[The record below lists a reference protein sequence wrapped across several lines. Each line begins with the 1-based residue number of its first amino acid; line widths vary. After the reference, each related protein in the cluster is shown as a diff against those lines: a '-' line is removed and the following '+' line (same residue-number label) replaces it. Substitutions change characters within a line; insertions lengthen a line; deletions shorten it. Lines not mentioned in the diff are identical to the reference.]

1 MSQKINHPYFAKLLS
16 FFASTQVKIPERI
29 YHPDL
34 EVYDSVKDENS
45 LRKASVLLAV
55 TRHTKNNKSHVV
67 LTVRSANLKSH
78 PGQISLPGG
87 TQEEKDI
94 DPIATAL
101 RESQEEIGLKAD
113 QVEIIGSLGVLALPS
128 GFLVKPIVGL
138 IDPDLNYI
146 PQPEEVADIFHIPL
160 DLVLD
165 VSAYK
170 KSQVEFK
177 GVSRTILEL
186 QFEDYRVW
194 GATAAIL
201 YHLATEISKFC
212 E

>member
-1 MSQKINHPYFAKLLS
+1 VSQKIKASGFSQLLN
-16 FFASTQVKIPERI
+16 FFASPYAKIPERI
-29 YHPDL
+29 YQPDL

-55 TRHTKNNKSHVV
+55 TRHTESFNSHVV

-94 DPIATAL
+94 DPVATAL

-128 GFLVKPIVGL
+128 GFLVKPVVGL
-138 IDPDLNYI
+138 IDPGLSYT

-165 VSAYK
+165 ESAYK
-170 KSQVEFK
+170 KAQVEFK
-177 GVSRTILEL
+177 GASRTILEL

>member
-1 MSQKINHPYFAKLLS
+1 MSQKIKASGFSQLLN
-16 FFASTQVKIPERI
+16 FFASPYAKIPERI
-29 YHPDL
+29 YQPDL

-55 TRHTKNNKSHVV
+55 TRHTESFNSHVV

-94 DPIATAL
+94 DPVATAL
-101 RESQEEIGLKAD
+101 RESQEEIGLKAN

-128 GFLVKPIVGL
+128 GFLVKPVVGL
-138 IDPDLNYI
+138 IDPGLSYT

-165 VSAYK
+165 ESAYK
-170 KSQVEFK
+170 KAQVEFK
-177 GVSRTILEL
+177 GASRTILEL

>member
-1 MSQKINHPYFAKLLS
+1 MSQEINHPYFANLLG

-138 IDPDLNYI
+138 IDPGLSYT
-146 PQPEEVADIFHIPL
+146 PQPEEVADIFHMPL

-177 GVSRTILEL
+177 GASRTILEL

>member
-1 MSQKINHPYFAKLLS
+1 MSRKIKTSCFSQLLN
-16 FFASTQVKIPERI
+16 FFASPYAKIPERI

-55 TRHTKNNKSHVV
+55 TRHTKSNKSHVV
-67 LTVRSANLKSH
+67 LTVRSASLKSH

-87 TQEEKDI
+87 TQEETDI

-128 GFLVKPIVGL
+128 GFLVKPVVGL
-138 IDPDLNYI
+138 IDPGLSYT
-146 PQPEEVADIFHIPL
+146 PQPEEVADIFHMPL

-177 GVSRTILEL
+177 GASRTILEL

>member
-1 MSQKINHPYFAKLLS
+1 MSQKIKASGFSQLLN
-16 FFASTQVKIPERI
+16 FFASPYAKIPERI
-29 YHPDL
+29 YQPDL

-55 TRHTKNNKSHVV
+55 TRHTESFNSHIV

-94 DPIATAL
+94 DPVATAL
-101 RESQEEIGLKAD
+101 RESQEEIGLKAN

-128 GFLVKPIVGL
+128 GFLVKPVVGL
-138 IDPDLNYI
+138 IDPGLSYT

-160 DLVLD
+160 DLILD
-165 VSAYK
+165 ESAYK
-170 KSQVEFK
+170 KAQVEFK
-177 GVSRTILEL
+177 GASRTILEL

>member
-1 MSQKINHPYFAKLLS
+1 MSQKIKASGFSQLLN
-16 FFASTQVKIPERI
+16 FFASPYAKIPERI
-29 YHPDL
+29 YQPDL

-55 TRHTKNNKSHVV
+55 TRHTESFNSHVV

-94 DPIATAL
+94 DPVATAL

-128 GFLVKPIVGL
+128 GFLVKPVVGL
-138 IDPDLNYI
+138 IDPGLSYT

-165 VSAYK
+165 ESAYK
-170 KSQVEFK
+170 KAQVEFK
-177 GVSRTILEL
+177 GASRTILEL

>member
-1 MSQKINHPYFAKLLS
+1 MSQKIKASGFSQLLN
-16 FFASTQVKIPERI
+16 FFASPYAKIPERI
-29 YHPDL
+29 YQPDL

-55 TRHTKNNKSHVV
+55 TRHTESFSSHIV

-94 DPIATAL
+94 DPVATAL

-128 GFLVKPIVGL
+128 GFLVKPVVGL
-138 IDPDLNYI
+138 IDPGLSYT

-186 QFEDYRVW
+186 QFDDYRVW

>member
-1 MSQKINHPYFAKLLS
+1 MSQKIKASGFSQLLN
-16 FFASTQVKIPERI
+16 FFASPYAKIPERI
-29 YHPDL
+29 YQPDL

-55 TRHTKNNKSHVV
+55 TRHTESFNSHVV

-128 GFLVKPIVGL
+128 GFLVKPIIGL
-138 IDPDLNYI
+138 IDPGLSYT
-146 PQPEEVADIFHIPL
+146 PQPEEVADIFHMPL

-177 GVSRTILEL
+177 GASRTILEL

>member
-1 MSQKINHPYFAKLLS
+1 MSSP
-16 FFASTQVKIPERI
+16 IPESSS
-29 YHPDL
+29 PT
-34 EVYDSVKDENS
+34 NN
-45 LRKASVLLAV
+45 
-55 TRHTKNNKSHVV
+55 NNKNKKRVKGRGKARGG
-67 LTVRSANLKSH
+67 LRSD
-78 PGQISLPGG
+78 GG
-87 TQEEKDI
+87 ESPEERYDDEEEEKDI

-138 IDPDLNYI
+138 IDPGLSYT
-146 PQPEEVADIFHIPL
+146 PQPEEVADIFHMPL

-186 QFEDYRVW
+186 QFDDYRVW